1 MRDPEAVAKSYK
13 ASCAR
18 SALSGQHG
26 ACGQSLLL
34 AQEIPVTPHRDV
46 QGQHAK
52 ATSTGRS
59 SCFVPDRQGTDGL
72 KLQGHHML
80 VADVGLRSSAWV

>member
-1 MRDPEAVAKSYK
+1 MRDSGAVTESYK

-26 ACGQSLLL
+26 AHGQSLLL
-34 AQEIPVTPHRDV
+34 AQEIPVAPHRDV
-46 QGQHAK
+46 QDQHAK

-59 SCFVPDRQGTDGL
+59 SYFAPEVQDTDGL

-80 VADVGLRSSAWV
+80 VADAGCCSSAWV